1 MSEIER
7 HQPAAG
13 ALAEQ
18 MRYAEAL
25 SGAGLVPDS
34 FKRQPANVL
43 VALDIARS
51 MHESPWTVMSEMS
64 VIGGR
69 PSFSAKFIR
78 SRVRQAGHRLRETY
92 KDGVARAVIIRA
104 DDPDFE
110 HVAEWDEAKARQH
123 GLWDKGHW
131 RKNPVL
137 MLKNR
142 ALSECAREAC
152 YEVMG
157 GVAYTSDEVMDF
169 VPSERVEQDE
179 DRPAAATR
187 APRRAAQSNRD
198 AAMHALGA
206 DQPTELGDDQLTAY
220 MDRIEKSTDKDE
232 LRALYNEVKPY
243 AQADLLHELIMGR
256 VQDLDQPAQAGEPV
270 EPVEAEL
277 VEGDAA

>member
-1 MSEIER
+1 MTDIER
-7 HQPAAG
+7 HNPAAG
-13 ALAEQ
+13 ALSEQ

-25 SGAGLVPDS
+25 SGAGLVPDN

-51 MHESPWTVMSEMS
+51 MNESPWTVMSEMS

-92 KDGVARAVIIRA
+92 TDGVARAVIIRS

-110 HVAEWDEAKARQH
+110 HTAEWDEAKARQH

-131 RKNPVL
+131 RKNPEL

-157 GVAYTSDEVMDF
+157 GVAYTPDEVMDF
-169 VPSERVEQDE
+169 APSERVDQ
-179 DRPAAATR
+179 PAPASRTR
-187 APRRAAQSNRD
+187 QQGARSNRD
-198 AAMHALGA
+198 AAMQALQPEPAVA
-206 DQPTELGDDQLTAY
+206 DMGDDELAAIIE
-220 MDRIEKSTDKDE
+220 RIEQSTDKDE
-232 LRALYNEVKPY
+232 LRGLYNDVKGN
-243 AQADLLHELIMGR
+243 QHTDMLHELIVGR
-256 VQDLDQPAQAGEPV
+256 VQDLDQPAPDAPV
-270 EPVEAEL
+270 DAEI
-277 VEGDAA
+277 VNEDAA

>member
-1 MSEIER
+1 MSNIER
-7 HQPAAG
+7 HTPAPG
-13 ALAEQ
+13 GLAEQ

-92 KDGVARAVIIRA
+92 TDGVARAVIIRA

-110 HVAEWDEAKARQH
+110 HTAEWDEAKARQH
-123 GLWDKGHW
+123 ALWDKGHW
-131 RKNPVL
+131 RKNPEL

-157 GVAYTSDEVMDF
+157 GVAYTPDEVMDF
-169 VPSERVEQDE
+169 AQSERAEHPAPASRT
-179 DRPAAATR
+179 RPQVAR
-187 APRRAAQSNRD
+187 SNRD
-198 AAMHALGA
+198 AAMQALNA
-206 DQPTELGDDQLTAY
+206 DNQPAELDDEQLAAY
-220 MDRIEKSTDKDE
+220 IERIENSADKDE
-232 LRALYNEVKPY
+232 LRAIYAEVKGN
-243 AQADLLHELIMGR
+243 QHTDMLHDLIVGRVADL
-256 VQDLDQPAQAGEPV
+256 DKPAGDA
-270 EPVEAEL
+270 PVEAEL
-277 VEGDAA
+277 IEEDAA

>member
-1 MSEIER
+1 MTDIER
-7 HQPAAG
+7 HNPAAG
-13 ALAEQ
+13 ALSEQ

-25 SGAGLVPDS
+25 SGAGLVPDN

-51 MHESPWTVMSEMS
+51 MNESPWTVMSEMS

-92 KDGVARAVIIRA
+92 KDGVARAVIIRS

-110 HVAEWDEAKARQH
+110 HTAEWDEAKARQH
-123 GLWDKGHW
+123 GLWDKWHW
-131 RKNPVL
+131 RKNPEL

-157 GVAYTSDEVMDF
+157 GVAYTSDEVLDF
-169 VPSERVEQDE
+169 TPSERVGQHQQQGAS
-179 DRPAAATR
+179 RTR
-187 APRRAAQSNRD
+187 QQGARSNRD
-198 AAMHALGA
+198 AAMQALQPESAVA
-206 DQPTELGDDQLTAY
+206 DMGDDELAAIIE
-220 MDRIEKSTDKDE
+220 RIEQSTDKDE
-232 LRALYNEVKPY
+232 LRGLYNEVKGN
-243 AQADLLHELIMGR
+243 QHTDMLHELDR
-256 VQDLDQPAQAGEPV
+256 KSVV
-270 EPVEAEL
+270 
-277 VEGDAA
+277 

>member
-1 MSEIER
+1 MSNIER
-7 HQPAAG
+7 HQPAPG
-13 ALAEQ
+13 GLSEQ

-25 SGAGLVPDS
+25 SGAGLVPDN

-51 MHESPWTVMSEMS
+51 MNESPWTVMSEMS

-92 KDGVARAVIIRA
+92 KDGVARAVIIRS

-110 HVAEWDEAKARQH
+110 HTAEWDEAKARQH

-131 RKNPVL
+131 RKNPEL

-152 YEVMG
+152 YEEIG
-157 GVAYTSDEVMDF
+157 
-169 VPSERVEQDE
+169 
-179 DRPAAATR
+179 R
-187 APRRAAQSNRD
+187 A
-198 AAMHALGA
+198 H
-206 DQPTELGDDQLTAY
+206 
-220 MDRIEKSTDKDE
+220 
-232 LRALYNEVKPY
+232 V
-243 AQADLLHELIMGR
+243 
-256 VQDLDQPAQAGEPV
+256 
-270 EPVEAEL
+270 
-277 VEGDAA
+277 

>member
-1 MSEIER
+1 MSDIER
-7 HQPAAG
+7 HTPAPG
-13 ALAEQ
+13 GLAEQ

-34 FKRQPANVL
+34 FRRQPANVL

-92 KDGVARAVIIRA
+92 TDGVARAVIIRA
-104 DDPDFE
+104 DDPEFE
-110 HVAEWDEAKARQH
+110 HTAEWDEAKARQH
-123 GLWDKGHW
+123 ALWDKGHW
-131 RKNPVL
+131 RKNPEL

-169 VPSERVEQDE
+169 APSERVEQSASASRT
-179 DRPAAATR
+179 RPQVAR
-187 APRRAAQSNRD
+187 SNRD
-198 AAMHALGA
+198 AAMQALNA
-206 DQPTELGDDQLTAY
+206 DNQPAELDDEQLAAY
-220 MDRIEKSTDKDE
+220 MERIENSTDKNE
-232 LRALYNEVKPY
+232 LRDIYTEVKGN
-243 AQADLLHELIMGR
+243 QHTDMLHDLIVGRVADL
-256 VQDLDQPAQAGEPV
+256 DKPAADVPV
-270 EPVEAEL
+270 DAEII
-277 VEGDAA
+277 EEDAA

>member
-1 MSEIER
+1 MTEIER

-25 SGAGLVPDS
+25 SGAGLVPDN

-51 MHESPWTVMSEMS
+51 MGESPWTVMSEMS

-110 HVAEWDEAKARQH
+110 HTAEWDEAKARQH
-123 GLWDKGHW
+123 ALWDKGHW
-131 RKNPVL
+131 RKNPEL

-169 VPSERVEQDE
+169 TPSERVEDE
-179 DRPAAATR
+179 GATR
-187 APRRAAQSNRD
+187 TQRPVARSNSEAAK
-198 AAMHALGA
+198 HALA
-206 DQPTELGDDQLTAY
+206 TDTSVAEMGDDVFAGY
-220 MDRIEKSTDKDE
+220 MDRIEQSTDKDE
-232 LRALYNEVKPY
+232 LRALYGEVKGY
-243 AQADLLHELIMGR
+243 DRTDTLHDLIMGR
-256 VQDLDQPAQAGEPV
+256 VQDLDKPTDET
-270 EPVEAEL
+270 VEAEL

>member
-1 MSEIER
+1 MTDIER
-7 HQPAAG
+7 HNPAAG
-13 ALAEQ
+13 ALSEQ

-25 SGAGLVPDS
+25 SGAGLVPDN

-51 MHESPWTVMSEMS
+51 MNESPWTVMSEMS

-92 KDGVARAVIIRA
+92 KDGVARAVIIRS

-110 HVAEWDEAKARQH
+110 HTAEWDEAKARQH

-131 RKNPVL
+131 RKNPEL

-169 VPSERVEQDE
+169 APSERVDQSASAS
-179 DRPAAATR
+179 RTR
-187 APRRAAQSNRD
+187 QQGARSNRD
-198 AAMHALGA
+198 AAMQALQPEPAVA
-206 DQPTELGDDQLTAY
+206 DMGDDELAAIIE
-220 MDRIEKSTDKDE
+220 RIEQSTDKDE
-232 LRALYNEVKPY
+232 LRGLYNEVKGN
-243 AQADLLHELIMGR
+243 QHTDMLHELIVGR
-256 VQDLDQPAQAGEPV
+256 VQDLDQPAPDAPV
-270 EPVEAEL
+270 DAEI
-277 VEGDAA
+277 VNEDAA

>member
-1 MSEIER
+1 MTEIER
-7 HQPAAG
+7 HNPAAG

-25 SGAGLVPDS
+25 SGAGLVPDN

-51 MHESPWTVMSEMS
+51 MGESPWTVMSEMS

-110 HVAEWDEAKARQH
+110 HTAEWDEAKARQH
-123 GLWDKGHW
+123 ALWDKGHW
-131 RKNPVL
+131 RKNPEL

-169 VPSERVEQDE
+169 TPSERVEDE
-179 DRPAAATR
+179 GATR
-187 APRRAAQSNRD
+187 TQRPVARSNSEAAKQ
-198 AAMHALGA
+198 ALGA
-206 DQPTELGDDQLTAY
+206 DEKRTLSDTEVDQTLAWIDATDDVAELEGRWNAADALIAEQRDYLRPLIKARIADLDKPTEET
-220 MDRIEKSTDKDE
+220 
-232 LRALYNEVKPY
+232 
-243 AQADLLHELIMGR
+243 
-256 VQDLDQPAQAGEPV
+256 
-270 EPVEAEL
+270 VEAEL

>member
-1 MSEIER
+1 MSNIER
-7 HQPAAG
+7 HQPAPG
-13 ALAEQ
+13 GLSEQ

-34 FKRQPANVL
+34 FRRQPANVL

-51 MHESPWTVMSEMS
+51 MNESPWTVMSEMS

-92 KDGVARAVIIRA
+92 KDGVARAVIIRS

-110 HVAEWDEAKARQH
+110 HTAEWDEAKARQH

-131 RKNPVL
+131 RKNPEL

-157 GVAYTSDEVMDF
+157 GVAYTSDEVLDF
-169 VPSERVEQDE
+169 TPSERVEQHQQQGVS
-179 DRPAAATR
+179 RTR
-187 APRRAAQSNRD
+187 TQVARSNRD
-198 AAMHALGA
+198 AAMQALA
-206 DQPTELGDDQLTAY
+206 PEPEQLGDDELAAIIE
-220 MDRIEKSTDKDE
+220 RIEQSTDKDE
-232 LRALYNEVKPY
+232 LRGLYNDVKGN
-243 AQADLLHELIMGR
+243 QHTDMLHDLIMGR
-256 VQDLDQPAQAGEPV
+256 VQDLDQPETDDPV
-270 EPVEAEL
+270 DAEI
-277 VEGDAA
+277 VNEDAA

>member
-1 MSEIER
+1 MSNIER
-7 HQPAAG
+7 HQPAPG
-13 ALAEQ
+13 GLSEQ

-25 SGAGLVPDS
+25 SGAGLVPDN

-51 MHESPWTVMSEMS
+51 MNESPWTVMSEMS

-92 KDGVARAVIIRA
+92 KDGVARAVIIRS

-110 HVAEWDEAKARQH
+110 HTAEWDEAKARQH

-131 RKNPVL
+131 RKNPEL

-157 GVAYTSDEVMDF
+157 GVAYTSDEVLDF
-169 VPSERVEQDE
+169 TPSERVEQ
-179 DRPAAATR
+179 PAPTSRTR
-187 APRRAAQSNRD
+187 TQVARSNRD
-198 AAMHALGA
+198 AAMQAL
-206 DQPTELGDDQLTAY
+206 QPETVEIGDDELAALIE
-220 MDRIEKSTDKDE
+220 RIEQSTDKDE
-232 LRALYNEVKPY
+232 LRDLYKEV
-243 AQADLLHELIMGR
+243 QGNQHTDMLHDLIMGR
-256 VQDLDQPAQAGEPV
+256 VQDLNQPETDDPV
-270 EPVEAEL
+270 DAEI
-277 VEGDAA
+277 VNEDAA

>member
-1 MSEIER
+1 MTDIER
-7 HQPAAG
+7 HNPAAG
-13 ALAEQ
+13 ALSEQ

-25 SGAGLVPDS
+25 SGAGLVPDN

-51 MHESPWTVMSEMS
+51 MNESPWTVMSEMS

-92 KDGVARAVIIRA
+92 KDGVARAVIIRS

-110 HVAEWDEAKARQH
+110 HTAEWDEAKARQH

-131 RKNPVL
+131 RKNPEL

-157 GVAYTSDEVMDF
+157 GVAYTSDEVLDF
-169 VPSERVEQDE
+169 TPSERVQQAPQQGAS
-179 DRPAAATR
+179 RTR
-187 APRRAAQSNRD
+187 QQGARSSRD
-198 AAMHALGA
+198 AAMQALQPEPAVA
-206 DQPTELGDDQLTAY
+206 DMGDDELAAIIE
-220 MDRIEKSTDKDE
+220 RIEQSTDKDE
-232 LRALYNEVKPY
+232 LRGLYNEVKGN
-243 AQADLLHELIMGR
+243 QHTDMLHELIVGR
-256 VQDLDQPAQAGEPV
+256 VQDLDQPAEDAPV
-270 EPVEAEL
+270 DAEIVNEA
-277 VEGDAA
+277 AA